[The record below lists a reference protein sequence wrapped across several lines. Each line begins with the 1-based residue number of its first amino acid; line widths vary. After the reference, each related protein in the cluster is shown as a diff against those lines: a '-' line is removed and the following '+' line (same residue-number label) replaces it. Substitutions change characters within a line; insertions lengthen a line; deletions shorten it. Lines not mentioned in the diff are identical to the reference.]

1 MGVKAFAWCL
11 VGLGLG
17 LALYGWQAWNPVAF
31 VGLVLAVLGAVV
43 RLTHRPRGSPSGAGR
58 PDR

>member
-11 VGLGLG
+11 VVLGLGLG
-17 LALYGWQAWNPVAF
+17 LYGWQAWNPVAF
-31 VGLVLAVLGAVV
+31 VGLVLAALGVVV
-43 RLTHRPRGSPSGAGR
+43 RLTHRPRGPASRAGD